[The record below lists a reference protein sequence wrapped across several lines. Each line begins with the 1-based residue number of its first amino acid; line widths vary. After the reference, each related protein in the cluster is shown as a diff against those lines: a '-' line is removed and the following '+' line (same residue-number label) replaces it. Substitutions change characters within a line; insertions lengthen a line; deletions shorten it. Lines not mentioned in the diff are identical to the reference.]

1 MLQCYDF
8 FFYLV
13 CGPEL
18 CVCAT
23 RIGVTSRLFPLWEKT
38 DFVPAWLI
46 LLTVC
51 TTQSFYRFVILSL
64 RSLHLCC
71 TKPTPPTKH
80 CTRRNRIILIK
91 ERVPLILR
99 GNHQKCFSF
108 YLLITPS
115 LQSLCTLFE
124 DIESPS
130 SGKKLYVKV
139 LVQEQKE
146 IKRHHIK
153 RLFPAESWKK
163 NQTHNKMERKRFLN
177 YSITT
182 PFRSHPQ
189 TAPQPVFRTDPP
201 LPIF

>member
-1 MLQCYDF
+1 MNKNTPVLVIFFYF

-46 LLTVC
+46 LLTAC

-71 TKPTPPTKH
+71 TKPTPPTKR

-91 ERVPLILR
+91 ERVPPPE
-99 GNHQKCFSF
+99 GKPSKSVSFSF
-108 YLLITPS
+108 YLLITPR
-115 LQSLCTLFE
+115 LQSLGTLSE
-124 DIESPS
+124 NIESPS

-139 LVQEQKE
+139 LVKEQNR
-146 IKRHHIK
+146 IKRHHI
-153 RLFPAESWKK
+153 
-163 NQTHNKMERKRFLN
+163 
-177 YSITT
+177 
-182 PFRSHPQ
+182 
-189 TAPQPVFRTDPP
+189 
-201 LPIF
+201 